1 MSALLDA
8 YGSPFDP
15 CPLIARWKQ
24 GDSNVISL
32 LWERLH
38 HQGELGSA
46 SFAAV
51 PDLVNLLESLD
62 HPDWNIYGL
71 VATIEEVRALKGEM
85 PPVGLASAYSIAW
98 TSVLP
103 LALRDLAEASEDKLV
118 RSLIATIAHAKGQ
131 HTLGAL
137 ALCTE
142 DERQEMLG

>member
-1 MSALLDA
+1 MSVLLDA

-15 CPLIARWKQ
+15 RPLIARWKQ
-24 GDSNVISL
+24 GDSDAIRL
-32 LWERLH
+32 LWEHLH

-51 PDLVNLLESLD
+51 PDLVDLLGALD
-62 HPDWNIYGL
+62 QPDWNVYAL
-71 VATIEEVRALKGEM
+71 VATIGEVISLKGVM
-85 PPVGLASAYSIAW
+85 PPAALASAYSNAW

-103 LALRDLAEASEDKLV
+103 FALRDLAEATEDKLV
-118 RSLIATIAHAKGQ
+118 RSLIVVIAHAKGQ

>member
-1 MSALLDA
+1 MSVLLDA
-8 YGSPFDP
+8 YGIPFDP
-15 CPLIARWKQ
+15 RPLIARWKQ
-24 GDSNVISL
+24 GDSDAIRL

-51 PDLVNLLESLD
+51 PDLVDLLGALD
-62 HPDWNIYGL
+62 QPDWNVYAL
-71 VATIEEVRALKGEM
+71 VATIEEVRSLKGEM
-85 PPVGLASAYSIAW
+85 LPVALASAYSTAW

-103 LALRDLAEASEDKLV
+103 FALRDLAGASEDKLV
-118 RSLIATIAHAKGQ
+118 LSLIAVIAHAKGQ

>member
-1 MSALLDA
+1 MSVLLDA
-8 YGSPFDP
+8 CGIPFDP
-15 CPLIARWKQ
+15 RPLIARWKQ
-24 GDSNVISL
+24 GDSDAIRL
-32 LWERLH
+32 LWEHLH

-51 PDLVNLLESLD
+51 PDLVDLLGALD
-62 HPDWNIYGL
+62 QPDWNVYAL
-71 VATIEEVRALKGEM
+71 VATIEEVRSLKGEM
-85 PPVGLASAYSIAW
+85 PPVALASAYSTAW

-103 LALRDLAEASEDKLV
+103 FALRDLAGASEDKLV
-118 RSLIATIAHAKGQ
+118 LSLIAVIAHAKGQ